1 VSLIARVWRG
11 RVPADRG
18 DAYQAHLRGTGL
30 ADYARTPGHRGTW
43 VLRRVDGDVAEFLLL
58 TAWESWDA
66 IRAFAGDDV
75 AQAHY
80 YPEDAD
86 FLLEMPERV
95 EHWELLDAPSGS

>member
-1 VSLIARVWRG
+1 MSLIARVWRG

-18 DAYQAHLRGTGL
+18 DAYQAYLRRTGL

-58 TAWESWDA
+58 SAWESWDA

-80 YPEDAD
+80 YLEDAD